1 MTTDQGRA
9 VVVRLFET
17 YFDRVYR
24 FVRRSSDPATAEEVA
39 HEVFVRL
46 LTRSDLASRA
56 VSASYLIKIADNM
69 LKRRFRRGER
79 TREVLADLARAER
92 GRGAIEAARLPP
104 EADSVLRA
112 FDRLSREE
120 QDAVRLIV
128 CEGLSYR
135 AAATVLGVRVTTVNN
150 WKHRGMERLRAEAG
164 RTPGRCAG
172 RDTRRSGDA
181 RRAMA

>member
-1 MTTDQGRA
+1 MTTDQGSA
-9 VVVRLFET
+9 VVVELFET
-17 YFDRVYR
+17 HFHRVYR

-39 HEVFVRL
+39 HEVFVKL
-46 LTRSDLASRA
+46 LARREALAGRP

-79 TREVLADLARAER
+79 TREVLARLARRRSEATEVER
-92 GRGAIEAARLPP
+92 RGPA
-104 EADSVLRA
+104 ADSVLHA
-112 FDRLSREE
+112 FDRLSPEE
-120 QDAVRLIV
+120 QEAVRLIV

-135 AAATVLGVRVTTVNN
+135 DAATAMGVRVTTVNN